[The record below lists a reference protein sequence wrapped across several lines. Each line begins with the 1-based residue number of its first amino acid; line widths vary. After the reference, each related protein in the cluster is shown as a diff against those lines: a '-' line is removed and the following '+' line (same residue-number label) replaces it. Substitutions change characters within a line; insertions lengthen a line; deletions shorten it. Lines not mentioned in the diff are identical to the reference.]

1 MSKREYEIIQGVNL
15 MNYSLCAEIQAY
27 LATLNRGCNILT
39 QISETESELNNLHV
53 VSETEY
59 IGTLYT
65 EDQYITKHIMS
76 GFPLKPEVN
85 QSAIR
90 WFFISFF
97 VFAVCILI
105 GSSDLFWTP
114 AGIPVSLLTFPSL
127 ICCVING
134 IRIIVGMIKNIPAM
148 NVYKKNNEKY
158 QLEKRK
164 LQVDYQQ
171 YRAAQEVEQNRKRME
186 YRSNPVR
193 FEEEYHKR
201 KADLQNLITQLN
213 IEKEQNEQRQAW
225 LRSKLGIPLKYSD
238 VASLKQ
244 LLDVIEAGRADSI
257 KEAINVYEYSK
268 ELQKQ
273 TEYARMQAAFQYE
286 RMKQEQDNSQQVAEM
301 LNQLQ
306 NITESDRKDAKRR
319 GTEQCNNCKRYL
331 TCSQK
336 NNNDTGMCTGFIP
349 TEKYLI

>member
-53 VSETEY
+53 VSEAEY

-148 NVYKKNNEKY
+148 NVYKKNNEK
-158 QLEKRK
+158 
-164 LQVDYQQ
+164 
-171 YRAAQEVEQNRKRME
+171 
-186 YRSNPVR
+186 
-193 FEEEYHKR
+193 H
-201 KADLQNLITQLN
+201 IH
-213 IEKEQNEQRQAW
+213 
-225 LRSKLGIPLKYSD
+225 
-238 VASLKQ
+238 
-244 LLDVIEAGRADSI
+244 I
-257 KEAINVYEYSK
+257 KV
-268 ELQKQ
+268 
-273 TEYARMQAAFQYE
+273 
-286 RMKQEQDNSQQVAEM
+286 
-301 LNQLQ
+301 
-306 NITESDRKDAKRR
+306 
-319 GTEQCNNCKRYL
+319 
-331 TCSQK
+331 
-336 NNNDTGMCTGFIP
+336 
-349 TEKYLI
+349 